1 MFEKFGEFDSYGEIN
16 MAAEGLYNEGDLD
29 GLRALAKENGIEPD
43 ITDLYIQGEIPAL
56 CDAMMAAAGKL
67 IIERA
72 DKAVNEYNKKIP
84 ADPIVEYLIART
96 EKSELAEAI
105 RRKEKSLAGC
115 LAHIEKEARKIV
127 SRERPWLN
135 DAAVYKMARDYY
147 LGR

>member
-1 MFEKFGEFDSYGEIN
+1 MFEKFGEFNSHEELN
-16 MAAEGLYNEGDLD
+16 LAAEGLFNEGDMD
-29 GLRALAKENGIEPD
+29 SIRRLAQENGIEVE
-43 ITDLYIQGEIPAL
+43 IVNLYIEGEIPEL
-56 CDAMMAAAGKL
+56 CDAMIAAAGKL
-67 IIERA
+67 NIEKLEKSIK
-72 DKAVNEYNKKIP
+72 DYNNKIP
-84 ADPIVEYLIART
+84 ADPIVEYLLARC
-96 EKSELAEAI
+96 EQVELAKAI